1 MGQLFYNSLMSSIT
15 VASGADQAV
24 GRFGGYGGRY
34 VPESLIPACQAVA
47 DAFAQAWADP
57 GFRGSL
63 ARLLSTYAGRPTPL
77 TPALRLS
84 AELGLT
90 VLLKREDL
98 THNGSHK
105 IKNVMG
111 QAVLAR
117 RMGRA
122 RLIAQTGAGM
132 HGVTTATAGALLGL
146 PVTVFM
152 GERDVEREGQKV
164 FRMRL
169 RGAEVV
175 PVTTGSRTLKDAT
188 SAAMRHWVGDADE
201 AYYCVGSVIG
211 PHPYPT
217 MVREFQRVIGDEARR
232 QCAAELAAAAP
243 DYVVACVGGGSN
255 AAGTFAGFAD
265 TPARLVG
272 GRAGGGSGAPHGGG
286 GSHAAGPFAGF
297 PDPPARLVGVEAE
310 GGSGASNGE
319 IGVLH
324 GCQSLFLQDEH
335 GQIREAH
342 SIAAGLDY
350 PGVGPEHAYLRD
362 LGRARYVTVAD
373 SEAIAAAVR
382 LARTEGILPAI
393 ESAHA
398 LAWVIRA
405 AGTSDLPG
413 GSTVLITL
421 SGRGDKDAAT
431 LMTEAQL

>member
-1 MGQLFYNSLMSSIT
+1 
-15 VASGADQAV
+15 V

-47 DAFAQAWADP
+47 EAFAQAWADP
-57 GFRGSL
+57 GFRASL
-63 ARLLSTYAGRPTPL
+63 TRLLSVYAGRPTPL

-84 AELGLT
+84 ADLGLT

-98 THNGSHK
+98 AHTGSHK
-105 IKNVMG
+105 INNVMG
-111 QAVLAR
+111 QAMLAR
-117 RMGRA
+117 RMGRT
-122 RLIAQTGAGM
+122 RLIAETGAGM
-132 HGVTTATAGALLGL
+132 HGVATATAGALLGL
-146 PVTVFM
+146 PVKVFM
-152 GERDVEREGQKV
+152 GQRDMERQAHNV
-164 FRMRL
+164 FRMEL
-169 RGAEVV
+169 LGAEVV

-188 SAAMRHWVGDADE
+188 SAAMRHWVTTASPEEGDE

-232 QCAAELAAAAP
+232 QCAAELAAAVP

-255 AAGTFAGFAD
+255 AAGTFAGFID
-265 TPARLVG
+265 T
-272 GRAGGGSGAPHGGG
+272 
-286 GSHAAGPFAGF
+286 AAK
-297 PDPPARLVGVEAE
+297 LVGVEAE

-324 GCQSLFLQDEH
+324 GFQSLFLQDEH
-335 GQIREAH
+335 GQINEAH

-362 LGRARYVTVAD
+362 LGRARYVTVSD
-373 SEAIAAAVR
+373 EQAIAAAVR

-398 LAWVIRA
+398 MAWVIQA
-405 AGTSDLPG
+405 AGTPALPS
-413 GSTVLITL
+413 GSTVLVTL
-421 SGRGDKDAAT
+421 SGRGDKDVAT
-431 LMTEAQL
+431 LMTEAEL

>member
-1 MGQLFYNSLMSSIT
+1 MSSIT
-15 VASGADQAV
+15 AISSADQPA
-24 GRFGGYGGRY
+24 GRFGDYGGRY

-57 GFRGSL
+57 GFRGGL
-63 ARLLSTYAGRPTPL
+63 ARLLSAYAGRPTPL

-84 AELGLT
+84 AELGVT

-98 THNGSHK
+98 THTGSHK
-105 IKNVMG
+105 INNVMG
-111 QAVLAR
+111 QAMLAR

-122 RLIAQTGAGM
+122 RLIAETGAGM
-132 HGVTTATAGALLGL
+132 HGVATATAGALLGL
-146 PVTVFM
+146 PVKVFM
-152 GERDVEREGQKV
+152 GERDVERQAHNV

-169 RGAEVV
+169 LGAEVV

-188 SAAMRHWVGDADE
+188 SAALRHWVATLSPDQGDE

-232 QCAAELAAAAP
+232 QCAAELAAAVP

-255 AAGTFAGFAD
+255 AVGTFAGFVD
-265 TPARLVG
+265 T
-272 GRAGGGSGAPHGGG
+272 
-286 GSHAAGPFAGF
+286 AAK
-297 PDPPARLVGVEAE
+297 LVGVEAE

-324 GCQSLFLQDEH
+324 GFQSLFLQDEH
-335 GQIREAH
+335 GQIKEAH

-362 LGRARYVTVAD
+362 LGRARYVTVSDA
-373 SEAIAAAVR
+373 EAIAAAVR
-382 LARTEGILPAI
+382 LARAEGILPAI

-398 LAWVIRA
+398 LAWVIHA
-405 AGTSDLPG
+405 AGTSALPS
-413 GSTVLITL
+413 GSTVLVTL
-421 SGRGDKDAAT
+421 SGRGDKDINT
-431 LMTEAQL
+431 LITQAVL